1 MFASRAPSRF
11 RVGVA
16 PFCRVCAPCSRRG
29 GRPRNPACKPNI
41 PLRRTLKMRLN
52 GPGGNH
58 LTFWASRP
66 GPAHCA
72 GRLKNR
78 PFRQKPVRNASGAGG
93 AAPHPTGGARR
104 AYCCAAF
111 VRTHA
116 TVCAAYT
123 LDPGPPDAV
132 SRRAGQGVRPKSAVS
147 DGCAIFATFAAL
159 EGGNQSQRVSHL
171 VRWRDLSELI
181 PTDIRFFTWR
191 SRGAD

>member
-1 MFASRAPSRF
+1 MPARAPPTADRRPRIARVSRAYRCVRLPEISATDCTPCTLHV
-11 RVGVA
+11 RVPRPVPLPCRRRA
-16 PFCRVCAPCSRRG
+16 VCRVCAPCSRRR

-41 PLRRTLKMRLN
+41 SLRRTLKMRLN

-66 GPAHCA
+66 GPAHCV

-78 PFRQKPVRNASGAGG
+78 PFRQKTVRNASGAGG

-132 SRRAGQGVRPKSAVS
+132 SRRAQ
-147 DGCAIFATFAAL
+147 DM
-159 EGGNQSQRVSHL
+159 
-171 VRWRDLSELI
+171 
-181 PTDIRFFTWR
+181 
-191 SRGAD
+191 